1 LQSKVAELVALLQ
14 QQAVMLEDVHR
25 ELDADNKLM
34 ESEMNDLSVKLDTMT
49 SSLVSGVI
57 ANAKC
62 ILVS

>member
-1 LQSKVAELVALLQ
+1 MAELVALLQ

>member
-62 ILVS
+62 ILLS

>member
-1 LQSKVAELVALLQ
+1 MQSKVAELVALLQ

>member
-1 LQSKVAELVALLQ
+1 MQSKVAELVALLQ

-62 ILVS
+62 ILLS